1 MILNYKL
8 SILTVLIMT
17 EMRDLQNV
25 LLDNVLR

>member
-1 MILNYKL
+1 MILNYKP